1 MNSLILTKI
10 IFFAF
15 FIWLGVYWFVSF
27 SKHESFIF
35 KFKLI
40 WRVTYGIGLIA
51 MSVSAFNIFIG
62 NDKFYRS
69 LNYFLIGGILTII
82 ATAVQ
87 MSKKK

>member
-10 IFFAF
+10 IFFLF
-15 FIWLGVYWFVSF
+15 FIWIGIYWFISF
-27 SKHESFIF
+27 SKNESFIY
-35 KFKLI
+35 KFARL
-40 WRVTYGIGLIA
+40 WRYVYAAGLII
-51 MSVSAFNIFIG
+51 MSVSSINLFMGTA
-62 NDKFYRS
+62 KFYRS

>member
-10 IFFAF
+10 IMFVLFL
-15 FIWLGVYWFVSF
+15 WVGVYWFVSF
-27 SKHESFIF
+27 SRNESFIY
-35 KFKLI
+35 KFTRL
-40 WRVTYGIGLIA
+40 WRYVYASGLIII
-51 MSVSAFNIFIG
+51 SVSAINIFMG
-62 NDKFYRS
+62 TAKFYRS